1 MLVTLLVAGGA
12 EGRGGGAAP
21 SLGVP
26 KVPLHPGGPP
36 THRSTSPLWMSVFI
50 LSVKCSTLACQT
62 NHQHVPGLLHPS
74 HIPQI
79 PPELLRSL
87 PRPRFPSIFS
97 PQRCRQRSPGA
108 AHLQVVDGEGVF
120 VHVGGVGA
128 HRDAGDGGQVPA
140 VAAHGLHD
148 EDAALGARRR
158 LLDAVA
164 ALLRDKIGDGV
175 TQAEP
180 AGGER
185 GTPRR
190 CPSPPW
196 LR

>member
-1 MLVTLLVAGGA
+1 MGGPLLHLASPRCPCTPGDPQLT
-12 EGRGGGAAP
+12 AAP
-21 SLGVP
+21 ALSGCP
-26 KVPLHPGGPP
+26 SSFCQSSAPRWPARQ
-36 THRSTSPLWMSVFI
+36 TTSTSQASYIHPTSPRSHQSSSGACPVPVF
-50 LSVKCSTLACQT
+50 L
-62 NHQHVPGLLHPS
+62 PFFHPNDAV
-74 HIPQI
+74 
-79 PPELLRSL
+79 
-87 PRPRFPSIFS
+87 
-97 PQRCRQRSPGA
+97 RSPGA

-180 AGGER
+180 AGDER